1 MAQTEVEIQRQKE
14 MQQAEE
20 LLFSGRQELGFAKG
34 LFLGNFVADWVMP
47 YPRLDATRQTELNS
61 ALNEVRQMLDHDL
74 DPDWIDRN
82 ADIPRNLIDGLARTG
97 VLGMTIVLN
106 VAGPRASQ
114 WPEGHKTA
122 QQIVSGILRRLVDRT
137 TPLNTVRHSARGDP

>member
-1 MAQTEVEIQRQKE
+1 MAPSEAEIQRQKE

-47 YPRLDATRQTELNS
+47 YPRLDPTRETELES
-61 ALNEVRQMLDHDL
+61 ALSEVRQMLDCDL

-82 ADIPRNLIDGLARTG
+82 AEIPRIFIDGLYRTD
-97 VLGMTIVLN
+97 VVVMYEQRSF
-106 VAGPRASQ
+106 VA
-114 WPEGHKTA
+114 HCF
-122 QQIVSGILRRLVDRT
+122 
-137 TPLNTVRHSARGDP
+137 